1 MSSAAVVIGALRVN
15 LNIGTCFS
23 GGKSANSVANI
34 WNNAGAVNEN
44 GDTFRE
50 ATLQFSLLPPLLL
63 GINSYK
69 RMYSIR
75 SKFFPVRVDPIF

>member
-1 MSSAAVVIGALRVN
+1 MSSAAVVIGAVRVN

-44 GDTFRE
+44 GGHFQGKQLCNFHFYLPYYLGS
-50 ATLQFSLLPPLLL
+50 TLTKECTPL
-63 GINSYK
+63 GAN
-69 RMYSIR
+69 
-75 SKFFPVRVDPIF
+75 FFL